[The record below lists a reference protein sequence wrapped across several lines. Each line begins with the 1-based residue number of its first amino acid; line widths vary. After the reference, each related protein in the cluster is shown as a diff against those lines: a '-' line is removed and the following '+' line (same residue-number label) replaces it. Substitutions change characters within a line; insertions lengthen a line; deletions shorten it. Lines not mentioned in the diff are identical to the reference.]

1 MDFDRL
7 AVLGD
12 PIEHSRSPEL
22 HRALLELAGFQ
33 GVYRRVRVSD
43 EFGLLEELGRLR
55 AGDRDGLNITMP
67 LKTLA
72 ARLADSVSPLA
83 ARAGSVNTLMRSG
96 SEIHGESTDCAVF
109 KELLSTDHFDRRT
122 SILVLGTGGSA
133 AAALAAVEGKEPI
146 YVAGRRRDRAEELTA
161 RLGGEVISWG
171 TAVAGALV
179 INSTP
184 LGMKGEDLPSG
195 LVGVAAGL
203 IDLPYGDAATPATH
217 SARRMGIGLVDG
229 DEFLLRQ
236 AVASFRLWTG
246 HHIDYRELANR
257 LKKV

>member
-1 MDFDRL
+1 M
-7 AVLGD
+7 
-12 PIEHSRSPEL
+12 
-22 HRALLELAGFQ
+22 LELSGLE
-33 GVYRRVRVSD
+33 GEYRKVRVAD
-43 EFGLLEELGRLR
+43 EQALRGELNLLR

-83 ARAGSVNTLMRSG
+83 ARAGSVNTLLRTG
-96 SEIHGESTDCAVF
+96 SDIHGESTDSGVF
-109 KELLSTDHFDRRT
+109 KELLRADRFDGRT

-133 AAALAAVEGKEPI
+133 AAALAAVDGNEPT
-146 YVAGRRRDRAEELTA
+146 YVAGRRPDRVEELTA

-184 LGMKGEDLPSG
+184 LGMRGEDLPSG

-203 IDLPYGDAATPATH
+203 IDLPYGDGATPAVR
-217 SARRMGIGLVDG
+217 SARQLGIALVDG
-229 DEFLLRQ
+229 DEFLVRQ

-246 HHIDYRELANR
+246 VDIDHRELANR
-257 LKKV
+257 LRKV